1 MSSSLLPYSLYP
13 LSLLLSLP
21 PSLRRESSGAQAL
34 AGGRRGA
41 IGKARGA
48 SLLPLRPPYRAV
60 SLVEPEPRGQGS
72 EREWRGRSRRFP
84 RLLSSH
90 RSVLAHHSSLAS
102 HFSPTGH
109 YPRLLSRWPP
119 LASPFLPV
127 APLFPPA
134 GACISSPAPARSMNT
149 ATSFSSTRP
158 AALPAACRRSIP
170 LGLREREDREK
181 SGVVRMTCGGHMG
194 PNNFIIFCVKLTCG
208 SRGFYYFFRLNYHVS
223 AASREPRRRHR

>member
-72 EREWRGRSRRFP
+72 EREWRGRSGRFP

-90 RSVLAHHSSLAS
+90 QSTLAHHSSLAS
-102 HFSPTGH
+102 HCAPLLSHRPLSATPFLLAAARVSFPTRGSSLPAGWRLH
-109 YPRLLSRWPP
+109 LLSRPGEVDEHGDILLIHPPCCSTCGLPP
-119 LASPFLPV
+119 LHLAW
-127 APLFPPA
+127 
-134 GACISSPAPARSMNT
+134 PAR
-149 ATSFSSTRP
+149 
-158 AALPAACRRSIP
+158 
-170 LGLREREDREK
+170 ER
-181 SGVVRMTCGGHMG
+181 G
-194 PNNFIIFCVKLTCG
+194 
-208 SRGFYYFFRLNYHVS
+208 
-223 AASREPRRRHR
+223 

>member
-34 AGGRRGA
+34 AGERRGA

-48 SLLPLRPPYRAV
+48 SLLPLRPPYQAV

-72 EREWRGRSRRFP
+72 EREWRGRSRCFP

-102 HFSPTGH
+102 HCAPLLSHRPLSATPFLLAAARVSFPTRGSSLPVGRRLH
-109 YPRLLSRWPP
+109 LLSRPGEVDEHGDILLIHPPYCSTCGLPP
-119 LASPFLPV
+119 LH
-127 APLFPPA
+127 PA
-134 GACISSPAPARSMNT
+134 WPAR
-149 ATSFSSTRP
+149 
-158 AALPAACRRSIP
+158 
-170 LGLREREDREK
+170 ER
-181 SGVVRMTCGGHMG
+181 G
-194 PNNFIIFCVKLTCG
+194 
-208 SRGFYYFFRLNYHVS
+208 
-223 AASREPRRRHR
+223 